1 MKNFVKYFIALL
13 ALFIAIPIMA
23 AGEVGFSPDSLFA
36 SFVALVAGIPL
47 VVEAIKGLVKPDSK
61 TIIQIISW
69 ITGIA
74 VTMFGWWLN
83 LGFLEGLLWWNALV
97 IGFFASLAAN
107 GIYDT
112 GFYEWFL
119 KQIGILK
126 K

>member
-112 GFYEWFL
+112 GFYEWLL